1 MKFLVSVKNR
11 TGVRGPDDPVAAA
24 RAAKKWLNSLLEDG
38 TVDCAYNVVA
48 SDPIR
53 GIAIINADSHEAL
66 MEQLFAFPHFPYVD
80 LQVLPLSDINHYFD
94 KSIEIMQK
102 LAGK

>member
-48 SDPIR
+48 SDPI
-53 GIAIINADSHEAL
+53 G
-66 MEQLFAFPHFPYVD
+66 
-80 LQVLPLSDINHYFD
+80 
-94 KSIEIMQK
+94 
-102 LAGK
+102 G